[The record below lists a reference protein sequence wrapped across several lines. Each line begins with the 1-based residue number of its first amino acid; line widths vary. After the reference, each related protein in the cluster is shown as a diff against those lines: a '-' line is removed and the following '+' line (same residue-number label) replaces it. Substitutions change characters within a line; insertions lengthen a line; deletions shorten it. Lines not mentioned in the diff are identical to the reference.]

1 MGVSIKNGPRTVNP
15 VDTPKVVQQDTNS
28 PQAEFERFTN
38 LTRKLTQVPK
48 SEVDEKRKG

>member
-1 MGVSIKNGPRTVNP
+1 MAQPYSVTVKYSGRPAN
-15 VDTPKVVQQDTNS
+15 TVVVPATAKDRK
-28 PQAEFERFTN
+28 EFDNFED